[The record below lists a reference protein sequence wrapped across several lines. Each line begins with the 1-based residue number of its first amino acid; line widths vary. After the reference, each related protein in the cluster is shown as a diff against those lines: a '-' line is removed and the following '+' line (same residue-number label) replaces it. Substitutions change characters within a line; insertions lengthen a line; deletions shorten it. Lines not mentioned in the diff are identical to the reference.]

1 MEVGSAVISDN
12 GWQTRSLPAHLITFQ
27 SGLTNEPCN
36 YRVKCRDKPA
46 TCGSAFEPIYLR

>member
-27 SGLTNEPCN
+27 SGLTNEPGN
-36 YRVKCRDKPA
+36 YRAKCSDNPA
-46 TCGSAFEPIYLR
+46 TSGSALEPVYLR